1 MRVAFVTTTDQ
12 DAIHDDVDLPLQIV
26 AFADSGIDLVQA
38 PWEDLTIDWDS
49 FDLIVVRSTWNY
61 VDRLDD
67 FRHWLDERRYMT
79 TIHNSVSLIEW
90 NMDKGYL
97 ADLAEHGVPIVPT
110 VFAESMEQFQAAAAF
125 AGSPEIVVKPS
136 VSAGSRL
143 TGRFAVDDAGA
154 EELAG
159 QILAKGLTVMV
170 QPFASR
176 IDDQGEM
183 GTVLFDG
190 VVSHSFRKAA
200 LLAEGGELVGG
211 EYREE
216 ISGVVASDDVL
227 AVVEV
232 ASTVATTIARESGW
246 LAANE
251 ELLYG
256 RYDVVRLDD
265 GSPALLEAELFE
277 PCFFLPTDSEAPRR
291 FVDAVIRRLPNS

>member
-1 MRVAFVTTTDQ
+1 V
-12 DAIHDDVDLPLQIV
+12 
-26 AFADSGIDLVQA
+26 
-38 PWEDLTIDWDS
+38 EDP
-49 FDLIVVRSTWNY
+49 
-61 VDRLDD
+61 
-67 FRHWLDERRYMT
+67 
-79 TIHNSVSLIEW
+79 
-90 NMDKGYL
+90 
-97 ADLAEHGVPIVPT
+97 A
-110 VFAESMEQFQAAAAF
+110 
-125 AGSPEIVVKPS
+125 
-136 VSAGSRL
+136 
-143 TGRFAVDDAGA
+143 A
-154 EELAG
+154 EELAS
-159 QILAKGLTVMV
+159 QILAKGFAVMV
-170 QPFASR
+170 QPFASH
-176 IDDQGEM
+176 IDDHGEI

-200 LLAEGGELVGG
+200 LLAEGGALVGG

-216 ISGVVASDDVL
+216 ITAIVAPDDVL

-256 RYDVVRLDD
+256 RYDVVLLDD

>member
-1 MRVAFVTTTDQ
+1 VTTIDQ

-26 AFADSGIDLVQA
+26 AFADSGIELVQA
-38 PWEDLTIDWDS
+38 PWEDGTIDWDS
-49 FDLIVVRSTWNY
+49 FDLVVVRSPWNY
-61 VDRLDD
+61 VDCLDE
-67 FRHWLDERRYMT
+67 FRQWLDARRPMT
-79 TIHNSVSLIEW
+79 TIHNAVSLIEW
-90 NMDKGYL
+90 NMDKRYL
-97 ADLAEHGVPIVPT
+97 ADLAARGVPVVPT
-110 VFAESMEQFQAAAAF
+110 AFVQSIDEFQSAIAS
-125 AGSPEIVVKPS
+125 AGSSEIVVKPS

-143 TGRFAVDDAGA
+143 TGRFAVDDPSA
-154 EELAG
+154 EELVSR
-159 QILAKGLTVMV
+159 ILSEGVTVMV

-176 IDDQGEM
+176 IDVQGEI

-200 LLAEGGELVGG
+200 LLAEGGALVGG

-216 ISGVVASDDVL
+216 ITAIVAPDDVL
-227 AVVEV
+227 AVVTS
-232 ASTVATTIARESGW
+232 ASTVATKIARERGW

-277 PCFFLPTDSEAPRR
+277 PCFFLPTDSESPRR
-291 FVDAVIRRLPNS
+291 FVDAVIRRLSNS

>member
-1 MRVAFVTTTDQ
+1 MTTIDQ

-26 AFADSGIDLVQA
+26 AFADSGIELVQA
-38 PWEDLTIDWDS
+38 PWEDGTIDWDS
-49 FDLIVVRSTWNY
+49 FDLVVVRSPWNY
-61 VDRLDD
+61 VDCLDE
-67 FRHWLDERRYMT
+67 FRQWLDARRPMT
-79 TIHNSVSLIEW
+79 TIHNAVSLIEW
-90 NMDKGYL
+90 NMDKRYL
-97 ADLAEHGVPIVPT
+97 ADLAARGVPVVPT
-110 VFAESMEQFQAAAAF
+110 AFVQSIDEFQSAIAS
-125 AGSPEIVVKPS
+125 AGSSEIVVKPS

-143 TGRFAVDDAGA
+143 TGRFAVDDPSA
-154 EELAG
+154 EELVSR
-159 QILAKGLTVMV
+159 ILSEGVTVMV

-176 IDDQGEM
+176 IDVQGEI

-200 LLAEGGELVGG
+200 LLAEGGALVGG

-216 ISGVVASDDVL
+216 ITAIVAPDDVL
-227 AVVEV
+227 AVVTI
-232 ASTVATTIARESGW
+232 ASTVATKIARERGW

-277 PCFFLPTDSEAPRR
+277 PCFFLPTDSESPRR
-291 FVDAVIRRLPNS
+291 FVDAVIRRLSNS